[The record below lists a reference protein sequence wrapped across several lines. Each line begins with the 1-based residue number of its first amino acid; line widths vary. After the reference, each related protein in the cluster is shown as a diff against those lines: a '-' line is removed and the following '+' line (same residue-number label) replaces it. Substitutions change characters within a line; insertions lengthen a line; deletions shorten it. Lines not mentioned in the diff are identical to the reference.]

1 MLSEIK
7 KISIHARSAS
17 GVRNQQARFC
27 VSKNTYQQ
35 WFIVVVFVVAMFLSF
50 SAGYVYF
57 RYWSAEACKSPM
69 ELVKSTKDVTGIF

>member
-7 KISIHARSAS
+7 KISIE
-17 GVRNQQARFC
+17 
-27 VSKNTYQQ
+27 Q
-35 WFIVVVFVVAMFLSF
+35 WFFAAVFAIAMFLSF

-69 ELVKSTKDVTGIF
+69 EIGYFGKAN